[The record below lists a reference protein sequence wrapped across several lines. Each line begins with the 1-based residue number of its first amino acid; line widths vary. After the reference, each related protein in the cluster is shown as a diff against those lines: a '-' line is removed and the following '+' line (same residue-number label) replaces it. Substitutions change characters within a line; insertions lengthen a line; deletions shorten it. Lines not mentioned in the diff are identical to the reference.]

1 MHSAWGRWNGS
12 SACRSLRWKAGK
24 TGAARFLENGVPIRV
39 ARVEGYEAH
48 GVDTPEDLETIR
60 ELLAEH
66 TCKSCVR

>member
-1 MHSAWGRWNGS
+1 M
-12 SACRSLRWKAGK
+12 
-24 TGAARFLENGVPIRV
+24 ENGVPIRV
-39 ARVEGYEAH
+39 VRVEGYEAH